1 MASSTVIASPHKR
14 LLDRHT
20 QKKLAGIGRV
30 IMILLIMIIVVLP
43 FYVAVLYSF
52 RAPDAITANRLAWPE
67 HPTFQNYLRVI
78 FENESF
84 LTGYKNSIINTLP
97 TVVLLMVITSM
108 ASWVLARH
116 ETRFYNFMYA
126 ILTLGLLI
134 PFQCFEL
141 PLYIN
146 WYNAG
151 LVSTNIGFIV
161 ARAGLQISISLTAVT
176 GFIKTV
182 PRDLEQAAMM
192 DGLQPVPVLLEGGLP
207 PDDPHQRDS
216 AGSEHPVYLE
226 RLQHVDY
233 SASQEVLLHP
243 DVGTDHLLQREYDH
257 AERGVCLL
265 HHGHDPNSDPLSV
278 HAEIHCQRHHRWCG
292 QGLIPTVWAPASGK
306 PEAGVFHNRKCKESK
321 KYVADA
327 DKFCYNTTK
336 KEGVPF

>member
-134 PFQCFEL
+134 PFSALSCRCTSTGTTPVLSARTLDSLL
-141 PLYIN
+141 PARLTDIHQSDGGHRLYQDGAPRLG
-146 WYNAG
+146 AG
-151 LVSTNIGFIV
+151 G
-161 ARAGLQISISLTAVT
+161 
-176 GFIKTV
+176 
-182 PRDLEQAAMM
+182 D
-192 DGLQPVPVLLEGGLP
+192 DGRLQPVPVLLEGGLP

-226 RLQHVDY
+226 
-233 SASQEVLLHP
+233 
-243 DVGTDHLLQREYDH
+243 
-257 AERGVCLL
+257 
-265 HHGHDPNSDPLSV
+265 
-278 HAEIHCQRHHRWCG
+278 
-292 QGLIPTVWAPASGK
+292 
-306 PEAGVFHNRKCKESK
+306 
-321 KYVADA
+321 
-327 DKFCYNTTK
+327 
-336 KEGVPF
+336 